1 MTNAVW
7 YLQQKR
13 QTWPIVVYTHTI
25 FSISNNDFA
34 KEIYQVP
41 RKKKKK
47 FFEIIGMYKT
57 DFFHLQDPVSEKTK
71 PMFIW
76 LYWAVQ
82 GENIRWI

>member
-1 MTNAVW
+1 MILPKKFTKF
-7 YLQQKR
+7 Q
-13 QTWPIVVYTHTI
+13 
-25 FSISNNDFA
+25 
-34 KEIYQVP
+34 E
-41 RKKKKK
+41 KKKKF

-57 DFFHLQDPVSEKTK
+57 DFFHLQGPVSEKTK